1 MDFSL
6 NEEQKLLQKTVRDYV
21 EENIGPRARELDEQG
36 HGSRETMTELMGLGV
51 GGVFIPEEY
60 NGVGM
65 GFLERALVLEEI
77 SRHSAGLGIALMTHH
92 LACAALVDFGNEEQK
107 QKYLPGFAT
116 GELIGGLA
124 ITEPGGGSDIANH
137 KTIAVKEGD
146 KWRLNGRKCFITNSH
161 LADVVIVTAKIG
173 TDEKGRTQLSA
184 FIIPADTP
192 GISPGR
198 EENKLGLRGSST
210 GDVILNDCVVGEEA
224 LLGEEGKGL
233 RVALKTIS
241 ETGRSGM
248 AAIALGILRG
258 CLEEGTKFAKEREL
272 YGKPLANLQ
281 AIQFNL
287 AETKVEYESARLLLH
302 SALTL
307 KDQGVRC
314 DVEIAMA
321 KYYATEAAVRAA
333 KRTIDL
339 MGGYGIIE
347 DYPVGRFLRDAVSSI
362 PAGGTSEIMK
372 IIIANS
378 LVR

>member
-1 MDFSL
+1 M
-6 NEEQKLLQKTVRDYV
+6 
-21 EENIGPRARELDEQG
+21 
-36 HGSRETMTELMGLGV
+36 
-51 GGVFIPEEY
+51 
-60 NGVGM
+60 
-65 GFLERALVLEEI
+65 
-77 SRHSAGLGIALMTHH
+77 
-92 LACAALVDFGNEEQK
+92 
-107 QKYLPGFAT
+107 
-116 GELIGGLA
+116 
-124 ITEPGGGSDIANH
+124 
-137 KTIAVKEGD
+137 
-146 KWRLNGRKCFITNSH
+146 
-161 LADVVIVTAKIG
+161 
-173 TDEKGRTQLSA
+173 
-184 FIIPADTP
+184 
-192 GISPGR
+192 
-198 EENKLGLRGSST
+198 RGSST
-210 GDVILNDCVVGEEA
+210 GDVVLTDCVVGEEA

-233 RVALKTIS
+233 RIALKTIS

-272 YGKPLANLQ
+272 YGRPLANLQ

-287 AETKVEYESARLLLH
+287 AETKVEYEAARLLLH

-314 DVEIAMA
+314 DVELAMA

-339 MGGYGIIE
+339 MGGYGVIE